1 MLALYVGYSRLLVF
15 LVRNNL
21 VDKIIYMLEEHSLNL
36 EKLVEKR
43 TEQWIEEK
51 KRTEELLH
59 SMLPKYVCC
68 LHTRKIGGG
77 SHGGLM
83 FRFEPWPRCYV
94 VFLGQKQ
101 DILLS

>member
-1 MLALYVGYSRLLVF
+1 MQSVNVLLMLP
-15 LVRNNL
+15 RNNI

-59 SMLPKYVCC
+59 SMLPK
-68 LHTRKIGGG
+68 
-77 SHGGLM
+77 
-83 FRFEPWPRCYV
+83 
-94 VFLGQKQ
+94 
-101 DILLS
+101 

>member
-1 MLALYVGYSRLLVF
+1 MF
-15 LVRNNL
+15 RNNI

-59 SMLPKYVCC
+59 SMLPKYWWVF
-68 LHTRKIGGG
+68 HY
-77 SHGGLM
+77 SHAFSVLDS
-83 FRFEPWPRCYV
+83 FDPI
-94 VFLGQKQ
+94 LGKLY
-101 DILLS
+101 DIFAPSC

>member
-1 MLALYVGYSRLLVF
+1 MISDSDFYESVCIVDGTVVFVRNVLLVF
-15 LVRNNL
+15 MSWLRNNL

-59 SMLPKYVCC
+59 SMLPK
-68 LHTRKIGGG
+68 
-77 SHGGLM
+77 
-83 FRFEPWPRCYV
+83 
-94 VFLGQKQ
+94 
-101 DILLS
+101 

>member
-1 MLALYVGYSRLLVF
+1 MF
-15 LVRNNL
+15 RNNI

-59 SMLPKYVCC
+59 SMLPKY
-68 LHTRKIGGG
+68 
-77 SHGGLM
+77 
-83 FRFEPWPRCYV
+83 
-94 VFLGQKQ
+94 
-101 DILLS
+101 